1 LSKSSRR
8 RNRQPQSRQITRST
22 GVDSSETGY
31 TVGPAANP
39 SDSQSVVLR
48 RITETNFS
56 GPTPP
61 PSILRQYE
69 EIYPGATKIIFDQF
83 AKQGD
88 HRRTL
93 EDRHHRHATYRS
105 YLGLASGTVVSL
117 SALALGGFAV
127 YCGQTLAASAAFLGT
142 LASLAYVFVNGRQ
155 QQKQERLERA
165 KLMSKK

>member
-1 LSKSSRR
+1 MSKSSRR
-8 RNRQPQSRQITRST
+8 RNRQSQSRPITRT
-22 GVDSSETGY
+22 IGGDSSATGY

-39 SDSQSVVLR
+39 SDSQGVVVR
-48 RITETNFS
+48 RIETSFS

-61 PSILRQYE
+61 PSILSQYE

-105 YLGLASGTVVSL
+105 YLGLASGTLVSL

-127 YCGQTLAASAAFLGT
+127 YCGQNLAASAAFLGT

>member
-1 LSKSSRR
+1 
-8 RNRQPQSRQITRST
+8 
-22 GVDSSETGY
+22 
-31 TVGPAANP
+31 
-39 SDSQSVVLR
+39 
-48 RITETNFS
+48 
-56 GPTPP
+56 
-61 PSILRQYE
+61 LRQYE

-83 AKQGD
+83 AKQGE

-105 YLGLASGTVVSL
+105 YLGIASGTAVSL

-127 YCGQTLAASAAFLGT
+127 YCGQNLAASAAFLGT